1 MLPVHMD
8 PLLVLKLV
16 RLAKLLAA
24 FAFVAGSLGAVV
36 PGDIERQRLMAY
48 RLAGPGFGLTWC
60 FGILLTFLTGT
71 SLISTFV
78 IAGFGL
84 SLVTL
89 HAVLYSAGPRRPSLA
104 LAARHRRH
112 QRDAHHHVDGVSS
125 LTDAVSSP
133 P

>member
-1 MLPVHMD
+1 MASPRFPVMLPAQMD

-48 RLAGPGFGLTWC
+48 RVAGPGFGLTWC

-71 SLISTFV
+71 SLLSTFV

-84 SLVTL
+84 SFVTL
-89 HAVLYSAGPRRPSLA
+89 HAVLYSAGREERRSRWPLVTVVAS
-104 LAARHRRH
+104 
-112 QRDAHHHVDGVSS
+112 VT
-125 LTDAVSSP
+125 LTITLMVFRP
-133 P
+133 